1 MNQLKKMII
10 LIPDL
15 WNGLLNRITLKY
27 RHVSCK
33 QMPVIHGRLKIYG
46 HGRIALG
53 KGVTINSSASS
64 NPIGGD
70 CRTVFSIVPGAAL
83 TIGDRVGISNSTIVC
98 HSSVTLGNDVVIG
111 GNVKIYD
118 TDFHQ
123 LSEGQRELDDRKA
136 ARKGAVA
143 IRDRA
148 FVGAHSIILK
158 GVTIGEGAV
167 IGAGSV
173 VTKDVPAGEVWAGN
187 PAAKIKAKKSGK
199 TVNHQVP

>member
-1 MNQLKKMII
+1 MNLIKKLIT
-10 LIPDL
+10 LIPDVQD
-15 WNGLLNRITLKY
+15 GLCNRITLKY
-27 RHVSCK
+27 RHVSCR

-46 HGRIALG
+46 HGKIVLG
-53 KGVTINSSASS
+53 EGVTINSSASS

-70 CRTVFSIVPGAAL
+70 CRTIFSIVPGAVL
-83 TIGDRVGISNSTIVC
+83 TIGNRVGISNSAIVC
-98 HSSVTLGNDVVIG
+98 HNSITLGDDVVIG

-118 TDFHQ
+118 TDFHR
-123 LSEGQRELDDRKA
+123 LSEGCRELDDRKA
-136 ARKGAVA
+136 ARKGAVV

-148 FVGAHSIILK
+148 FIGAHSIVLK

-187 PAAKIKAKKSGK
+187 PAVKIK
-199 TVNHQVP
+199 

>member
-1 MNQLKKMII
+1 MNLIKKLIT
-10 LIPDL
+10 LIPDAKD
-15 WNGLLNRITLKY
+15 GLCNRITLKY
-27 RHVSCK
+27 RHVSCR

-46 HGRIALG
+46 HGKIVLG
-53 KGVTINSSASS
+53 EGVTINSSASS

-70 CRTVFSIVPGAAL
+70 CRTIFSIVPGAVL
-83 TIGDRVGISNSTIVC
+83 TIGNRVGISNSAIVC
-98 HSSVTLGNDVVIG
+98 HNSITLGDDVVIG

-118 TDFHQ
+118 TDFHR
-123 LSEGQRELDDRKA
+123 LSEGCRELDDRKA
-136 ARKGAVA
+136 ARKGAVV

-148 FVGAHSIILK
+148 FIGAHSIVLK

-187 PAAKIKAKKSGK
+187 PAVKIK
-199 TVNHQVP
+199 

>member
-1 MNQLKKMII
+1 MNKIKKLIT

-15 WNGLLNRITLKY
+15 WNNFLNRVTLKY
-27 RHVSCK
+27 RHVSCR

-70 CRTVFSIVPGAAL
+70 CRTVFSIVPGAVL

-98 HSSVTLGNDVVIG
+98 HSCVTLGNDVVIG

-118 TDFHQ
+118 TDFHK
-123 LSEGQRELDDRKA
+123 LSEGQRELDDREA

-158 GVTIGEGAV
+158 GVTVGEGAV

-173 VTKDVPAGEVWAGN
+173 VTKNVPAGEVWAGN
-187 PAAKIKAKKSGK
+187 PAVKVKA
-199 TVNHQVP
+199 

>member
-1 MNQLKKMII
+1 MNLIKKLIT
-10 LIPDL
+10 LIPDVQD
-15 WNGLLNRITLKY
+15 GLCNRITLKY
-27 RHVSCK
+27 RHVSCR

-46 HGRIALG
+46 HGKIVLG
-53 KGVTINSSASS
+53 EGVTINSSASS

-70 CRTVFSIVPGAAL
+70 CRTIFSIVPGAVL
-83 TIGDRVGISNSTIVC
+83 TIGNRVGISNSAIVC
-98 HSSVTLGNDVVIG
+98 HNSITLGDDVVIG

-118 TDFHQ
+118 TDFHR
-123 LSEGQRELDDRKA
+123 LSEGCRELDDRKA
-136 ARKGAVA
+136 ARKGAVV

-148 FVGAHSIILK
+148 FIGAHSIVLK

-187 PAAKIKAKKSGK
+187 PAVKIKAKQSSQPRDSE
-199 TVNHQVP
+199 T

>member
-1 MNQLKKMII
+1 MNLIKKLIT
-10 LIPDL
+10 LIPDVQD
-15 WNGLLNRITLKY
+15 GLCNRITLKY
-27 RHVSCK
+27 RHVSCR

-46 HGRIALG
+46 HGKIVLG
-53 KGVTINSSASS
+53 EGVTINSSASS

-70 CRTVFSIVPGAAL
+70 CRTIFSIVPGAVL
-83 TIGDRVGISNSTIVC
+83 TIGNWVGISNSAIVC
-98 HSSVTLGNDVVIG
+98 HNSITLGDDVVIG

-118 TDFHQ
+118 TDFHR
-123 LSEGQRELDDRKA
+123 LSEGCRELDDRKA
-136 ARKGAVA
+136 ARKGAVV

-148 FVGAHSIILK
+148 FIGAHSIVLK

-187 PAAKIKAKKSGK
+187 PAVKIK
-199 TVNHQVP
+199 

>member
-1 MNQLKKMII
+1 MNRLKKLAA

-15 WNGLLNRITLKY
+15 WNRIFNQMTLKY
-27 RHVSCK
+27 RRVSCK
-33 QMPVIHGRLKIYG
+33 QMPVIHGRLNIYG
-46 HGRIALG
+46 HGRIVLG

-70 CRTVFSIVPGAAL
+70 CRTVFSIVPGAVL

-111 GNVKIYD
+111 GSVKIYD
-118 TDFHQ
+118 TDFHK
-123 LSEGQRELDDRKA
+123 LSDGRKELDDRRA
-136 ARKGAVA
+136 ARKGAVV

-148 FVGAHSIILK
+148 FVGAHSMILK

-187 PAAKIKAKKSGK
+187 PAVKIKAKQSSQPRDSE
-199 TVNHQVP
+199 T

>member
-1 MNQLKKMII
+1 MNLIKKLIT
-10 LIPDL
+10 LIPDARD
-15 WNGLLNRITLKY
+15 GLCNRITLKY
-27 RHVSCK
+27 RHVSCR

-46 HGRIALG
+46 HGKIVLG
-53 KGVTINSSASS
+53 EGVTINSSASS

-70 CRTVFSIVPGAAL
+70 CRTIFSIVPGAVL
-83 TIGDRVGISNSTIVC
+83 TIGNRVGISNSAIVC
-98 HSSVTLGNDVVIG
+98 HNSITLGDDVVIG

-118 TDFHQ
+118 TDFHR
-123 LSEGQRELDDRKA
+123 LSEGCRELDDRKA
-136 ARKGAVA
+136 ARKGAVV

-148 FVGAHSIILK
+148 FIGAHSIVLK

-187 PAAKIKAKKSGK
+187 PAVKIK
-199 TVNHQVP
+199 

>member
-1 MNQLKKMII
+1 MNLIKKLIT
-10 LIPDL
+10 LIPDVQD
-15 WNGLLNRITLKY
+15 GLCNRITLKY
-27 RHVSCK
+27 RHVSCR

-46 HGRIALG
+46 HGKIVLG
-53 KGVTINSSASS
+53 EGVTINSSASS

-70 CRTVFSIVPGAAL
+70 CRTIFSIVPGAVL
-83 TIGDRVGISNSTIVC
+83 TIGNRVGISNSAIVC
-98 HSSVTLGNDVVIG
+98 HNSITLGDDVVIG

-118 TDFHQ
+118 TDFHR
-123 LSEGQRELDDRKA
+123 LSEGCRELDDRKA
-136 ARKGAVA
+136 ARKGAVV

-148 FVGAHSIILK
+148 FIGAHSIVLK

-187 PAAKIKAKKSGK
+187 PAAKIK
-199 TVNHQVP
+199 

>member
-1 MNQLKKMII
+1 MNLIKKLIT
-10 LIPDL
+10 LIPDVQD
-15 WNGLLNRITLKY
+15 GLCNRITLKY
-27 RHVSCK
+27 RHVSCR

-46 HGRIALG
+46 HGKIVLG
-53 KGVTINSSASS
+53 EGVTINSSASS

-70 CRTVFSIVPGAAL
+70 CRTIFSIVPGAVL
-83 TIGDRVGISNSTIVC
+83 TIGNRVGISNSAIVC
-98 HSSVTLGNDVVIG
+98 HNSITLGDDVVIG

-118 TDFHQ
+118 TDFHR
-123 LSEGQRELDDRKA
+123 LSEGCRELDDRKA
-136 ARKGAVA
+136 ARKGAMV

-148 FVGAHSIILK
+148 FIGAHSIVLK

-187 PAAKIKAKKSGK
+187 PAVKIK
-199 TVNHQVP
+199 

>member
-1 MNQLKKMII
+1 MNRLKKMIT

-15 WNGLLNRITLKY
+15 WNDILNRITLKY

-46 HGRIALG
+46 HGRISLG

-70 CRTVFSIVPGAAL
+70 CRAVFSIVPGATL

-118 TDFHQ
+118 TDFHK
-123 LSEGQRELDDRKA
+123 LTEGPKELDDRKT
-136 ARKGAVA
+136 ARKGAVV

-173 VTKDVPAGEVWAGN
+173 VTKDIPAGEVWAGN
-187 PAAKIKAKKSGK
+187 PAVKIR
-199 TVNHQVP
+199 N

>member
-1 MNQLKKMII
+1 MNLIKKLIT
-10 LIPDL
+10 LIPDAQD
-15 WNGLLNRITLKY
+15 GLCNRITLKY
-27 RHVSCK
+27 RHVSCR

-46 HGRIALG
+46 HGKIVLG
-53 KGVTINSSASS
+53 EGVTINSSASS

-70 CRTVFSIVPGAAL
+70 CRTIFSIVPGAVL
-83 TIGDRVGISNSTIVC
+83 TIGNRVGISNSAIVC
-98 HSSVTLGNDVVIG
+98 HNSITLGDDVVIG

-118 TDFHQ
+118 TDFHR
-123 LSEGQRELDDRKA
+123 LSEGCRELDDRKA
-136 ARKGAVA
+136 ARKGAVV

-148 FVGAHSIILK
+148 FIGAHSIVLK

-187 PAAKIKAKKSGK
+187 PAVKIK
-199 TVNHQVP
+199 

>member
-1 MNQLKKMII
+1 MNRLKKII
-10 LIPDL
+10 IWVPDL
-15 WNGLLNRITLKY
+15 WNRILNRITLKY

-33 QMPVIHGRLKIYG
+33 QMPTIHGRLKIYG

-70 CRTVFSIVPGAAL
+70 SRTVFSIVPGAVL

-118 TDFHQ
+118 TDFHR
-123 LSEGQRELDDRKA
+123 LSEGQRELDDRRA
-136 ARKGAVA
+136 ARKGAVV

-158 GVTIGEGAV
+158 GVTVGEGAV

-173 VTKDVPAGEVWAGN
+173 VTKDIPAGEVWAGN
-187 PAAKIKAKKSGK
+187 PAAKIKA
-199 TVNHQVP
+199 

>member
-1 MNQLKKMII
+1 MNLIKKLIT
-10 LIPDL
+10 LIPDVQD
-15 WNGLLNRITLKY
+15 GLCNRITLKY
-27 RHVSCK
+27 RHVSCR

-46 HGRIALG
+46 HGKIVLG
-53 KGVTINSSASS
+53 EGVTINSSASS

-70 CRTVFSIVPGAAL
+70 CRTIFSIVPGAVL
-83 TIGDRVGISNSTIVC
+83 TIGNRVGISNSAIVC
-98 HSSVTLGNDVVIG
+98 HNSITLGDDVVIG

-118 TDFHQ
+118 TDFHR
-123 LSEGQRELDDRKA
+123 LSEGCRELDDRKA
-136 ARKGAVA
+136 ARKGAVV

-148 FVGAHSIILK
+148 FIGAHSIVLE

-187 PAAKIKAKKSGK
+187 PAVKIK
-199 TVNHQVP
+199 

>member
-1 MNQLKKMII
+1 MNLIKKLIT
-10 LIPDL
+10 LIPDAQD
-15 WNGLLNRITLKY
+15 GLCNRITLKY
-27 RHVSCK
+27 RHVSCR

-46 HGRIALG
+46 HGKIVLG
-53 KGVTINSSASS
+53 EGVTINSSASS

-70 CRTVFSIVPGAAL
+70 CRTIFSIVPGAVL
-83 TIGDRVGISNSTIVC
+83 TIGNRVGISNSAIVC
-98 HSSVTLGNDVVIG
+98 HNSITLGDDVVIG

-118 TDFHQ
+118 TDFHR
-123 LSEGQRELDDRKA
+123 LSEGCRELDDRKA
-136 ARKGAVA
+136 ARKGAVV

-148 FVGAHSIILK
+148 VIGAHSIVLK

-187 PAAKIKAKKSGK
+187 PAVKIK
-199 TVNHQVP
+199 